1 MNHDVWH
8 DPGGLWRWGLR
19 PKSGGKNHDPKAS
32 RNRRSALRAC
42 GRIGTD
48 QFECRPGCGDCC
60 LVDLSVFPVEAA
72 LVRQAFAELPDATR
86 KAAAERASLD
96 RHCCMLD
103 PTDGRCIVYHARP
116 VICRSH
122 GLTVLIDGNL
132 DHCPK
137 NYGDR
142 PAARDCILDLE
153 KLNTALVSV
162 NMASGGDANRVRM
175 ADIAL
180 ESK

>member
-1 MNHDVWH
+1 M
-8 DPGGLWRWGLR
+8 PA
-19 PKSGGKNHDPKAS
+19 SGMIRAHCGVGNAAGRTMIRKLHEIVDRHFAHAVE
-32 RNRRSALRAC
+32 SAP
-42 GRIGTD
+42 D
-48 QFECRPGCGDCC
+48 QFACRPGCSDCC

-86 KAAAERASLD
+86 KAAAERASLA

-103 PTDGRCIVYHARP
+103 PADGRCIVYHARP